1 MSFAITDESTKSL
14 VHPVDVSFDS
24 KLGVYKMRTPGQA
37 RRKALKTGS
46 AN

>member
-24 KLGVYKMRTPGQA
+24 KLGVYKMRTPQA
-37 RRKALKTGS
+37 RRKAIKTGR